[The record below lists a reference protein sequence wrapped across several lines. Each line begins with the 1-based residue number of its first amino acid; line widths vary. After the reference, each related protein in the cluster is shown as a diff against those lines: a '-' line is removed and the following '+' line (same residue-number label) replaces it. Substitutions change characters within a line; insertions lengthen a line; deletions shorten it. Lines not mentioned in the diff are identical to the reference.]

1 MIFVQYVFPSLS
13 LSISFASSSIF
24 QRARFSKME
33 NWVLFCIVRV
43 LARHTAAAA
52 EEKNFGSRINAACC
66 WCLCI
71 IICNLLSGKCFHH
84 ILFKYNTNIYLKLYL
99 ELNWMMKKLPWLV
112 RITSHSSAPIWPLF
126 VLLKL
131 HSRQSAYA
139 HVQSIILKSTWTW
152 SNVFFWSRSEYRI
165 RAPKLK
171 RLLTN
176 NKVDMTK
183 SEAVCFCVATMFRIR
198 MYAAALDY

>member
-152 SNVFFWSRSEYRI
+152 SNVFFGLEVNTVYARLSWNVSWRTTKLIWRSR
-165 RAPKLK
+165 K
-171 RLLTN
+171 RFVFVLPPCSGLECMLL
-176 NKVDMTK
+176 
-183 SEAVCFCVATMFRIR
+183 
-198 MYAAALDY
+198 L